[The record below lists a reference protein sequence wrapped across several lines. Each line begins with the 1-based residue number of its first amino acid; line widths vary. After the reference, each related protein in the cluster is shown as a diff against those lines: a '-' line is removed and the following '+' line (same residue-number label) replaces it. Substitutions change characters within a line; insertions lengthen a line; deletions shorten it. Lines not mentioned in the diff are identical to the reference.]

1 MDNLN
6 PFILSLE
13 NFISPSIPSQ
23 PVSQKAEVNSIDP
36 SNGTYSR
43 IISKRKKSEIE
54 LDLVNIAGIIKKD
67 DSYDYLLNMNL
78 LSLTEER
85 MQKLESDIRTNKEK
99 LDSLKIKDVKDIW
112 KEEI

>member
-1 MDNLN
+1 
-6 PFILSLE
+6 
-13 NFISPSIPSQ
+13 
-23 PVSQKAEVNSIDP
+23 
-36 SNGTYSR
+36 
-43 IISKRKKSEIE
+43 
-54 LDLVNIAGIIKKD
+54 
-67 DSYDYLLNMNL
+67 MNL